1 MTRKCLSTWPPP
13 GARRWFVL
21 GLTGLF
27 ALLLFSGCST
37 SPMPKR
43 SVFGDS
49 LNLFG
54 TDGEA
59 AAGITGNK
67 LTGSAMDGPTDSA
80 VNPAAGPPP
89 ANFAVLP
96 ERAHLTHKILATA
109 YTQYGLPYRYAGGS
123 PQTGFDCSGFTSWAF
138 AQHGFKLPRSASEY
152 VKAGQPVSKNDLRPG
167 DVLVF
172 RRYRDSRGHHV
183 GIYVGGGLFIHSPHT
198 GERVKES
205 PMEGAYNERL
215 IGIRRFINDPA
226 AGSLPNDLRD
236 KIVAEALTRN
246 NRSLPKS
253 DVKLARADERRRTD
267 RDKTRRT
274 AADRAKPDLK
284 TAKAALNAKAAQKP
298 KTAQSDRASQKAK
311 AAQSAKAGKK
321 APAPKTYQIKNG
333 DTLWTVAKRFG
344 VTHTELMAANRM
356 KSNKTLRPGQTISI
370 PD

>member
-1 MTRKCLSTWPPP
+1 
-13 GARRWFVL
+13 
-21 GLTGLF
+21 
-27 ALLLFSGCST
+27 
-37 SPMPKR
+37 
-43 SVFGDS
+43 
-49 LNLFG
+49 
-54 TDGEA
+54 
-59 AAGITGNK
+59 
-67 LTGSAMDGPTDSA
+67 
-80 VNPAAGPPP
+80 
-89 ANFAVLP
+89 
-96 ERAHLTHKILATA
+96 
-109 YTQYGLPYRYAGGS
+109 
-123 PQTGFDCSGFTSWAF
+123 
-138 AQHGFKLPRSASEY
+138 
-152 VKAGQPVSKNDLRPG
+152 
-167 DVLVF
+167 
-172 RRYRDSRGHHV
+172 
-183 GIYVGGGLFIHSPHT
+183 
-198 GERVKES
+198 
-205 PMEGAYNERL
+205 MEGAYNERL

-246 NRSLPKS
+246 NRSLPKA
-253 DVKLARADERRRTD
+253 DTKMARADERCRTD